1 MKKSLTVLLGGLI
14 LSGCTNLTPEQKA
27 TIDKLTPCE
36 KINGLLSAYD
46 KRFEGLKKTRVNTKY
61 METWTA
67 KYNLVGDECQITAL
81 DSDTVTYRCQ
91 NDYKDQ
97 AEAVSLHHKAVNFT
111 QECLSQNNWHQEQ
124 KESAESLRTTF
135 VFDEST
141 PVISIHT
148 GKTMSRSKPWSTS
161 LEIGKPVASK

>member
-27 TIDKLTPCE
+27 TIDNLTPCE
-36 KINGLLSAYD
+36 KINGLLAAYD
-46 KRFEGLKKTRVNTKY
+46 TRFEKLKGTRVTTKY
-61 METWTA
+61 AETWTA
-67 KYNLVGDECQITAL
+67 KYDLVGDKCQISAL
-81 DSDTVTYRCQ
+81 DTDTVTYQCQ
-91 NDYKDQ
+91 ENYQEQTQ
-97 AEAVSLHHKAVNFT
+97 AVAMHQKAVEFT
-111 QECLSQNNWHQEQ
+111 RACLVQNNWHQEQ

-135 VFDEST
+135 VLDEST

-161 LEIGKPVASK
+161 LEIGKPIASK